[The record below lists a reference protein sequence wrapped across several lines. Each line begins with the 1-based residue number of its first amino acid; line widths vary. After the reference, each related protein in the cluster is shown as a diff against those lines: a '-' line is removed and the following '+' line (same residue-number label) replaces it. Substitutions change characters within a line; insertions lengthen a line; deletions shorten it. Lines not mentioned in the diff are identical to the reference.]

1 MDTIDLLWRNE
12 VPSKQ
17 RGRPPKFSTEQVVEA
32 AIAVADAKG
41 SAFSLRDVATQIGT
55 PVMSLYSYVDS
66 REQLL
71 ELMADDA
78 RATMAHDRLTG
89 DWRAQLTTLADDN
102 LRLFAEH
109 PWLTD
114 VESERAT
121 LGPGTLAKYEHE
133 LGVVEPLGLTDIE
146 MDGILTLIHDFA
158 RANAR
163 SMAHAATE
171 RAEEDPQVWWEREG
185 AKLAVLGL
193 DVRFPLA
200 SRVGAASGE
209 AQGAARDAETAYR
222 FGLQVILDGVAAR
235 LLAVPSPATD
245 D

>member
-1 MDTIDLLWRNE
+1 MEEEHCLVAFFDRN
-12 VPSKQ
+12 
-17 RGRPPKFSTEQVVEA
+17 A
-32 AIAVADAKG
+32 A
-41 SAFSLRDVATQIGT
+41 
-55 PVMSLYSYVDS
+55 YVH
-66 REQLL
+66 EQLGACFEDRVAL
-71 ELMADDA
+71 AA
-78 RATMAHDRLTG
+78 RVGSPRGGRSQRPFDTRPG
-89 DWRAQLTTLADDN
+89 
-102 LRLFAEH
+102 
-109 PWLTD
+109 LTD